1 MVLGPDAESIHRG
14 IEDTLYINRATA
26 KGWRRQLAELLGH
39 ARLLNAT
46 TLARCRAKQW
56 LNSLA

>member
-1 MVLGPDAESIHRG
+1 MVLRPDAESIHRG

-26 KGWRRQLAELLGH
+26 KGWRRQLVELLGH

-46 TLARCRAKQW
+46 TLARCRAKQR
-56 LNSLA
+56 LNSSA